1 MAGLREV
8 AQRAGVSMAA
18 ASRALR
24 NHPGVGAE
32 AKARVLRAAREIGYE
47 PNLAARSLRTRRTHS
62 IGLVIPDIMNPF
74 FSEVARG
81 VGDVADQRGYS
92 LLLGNSDGEVA
103 KEEEFVNLLLR
114 RKMDG
119 LVFFAATNVSQHID
133 RVRAKG
139 FPMVLIDRKV
149 PGFDLVRTDN
159 EKGGATAT
167 RHLIELGH
175 TRIALISGRLDLG
188 TRRDRY
194 NGYREA
200 LIQAGIVPDPAL
212 VREGSV
218 KSDHGYEAAQALLAL
233 PSPPTAIFAATD
245 TIATGVLLAL
255 EERRCRVPEDV
266 AVVGYDNTYLAMIS
280 RPRLTSVAQ
289 PKQQMGQ
296 WAATFLID
304 WIEQGR
310 AEPHEPVEVVLEPR
324 LVVRES
330 TMGPVITGRAGRS
343 VSDSDAV
350 SSGHST
356 RGAHGS

>member
-1 MAGLREV
+1 MASLREV
-8 AQRAGVSMAA
+8 AQRAGVSTAA

-24 NHPGVGAE
+24 NNPGVAAE
-32 AKARVLRAAREIGYE
+32 TKARVLRAAREIGYE
-47 PNLAARSLRTRRTHS
+47 PNLAARSLRTRRAHS

-81 VGDVADQRGYS
+81 VGDVASQRGYS

-133 RVRAKG
+133 RARVKG
-139 FPMVLIDRKV
+139 IPMVLIDRKV
-149 PGFDLVRTDN
+149 AGFDLVRTDN
-159 EKGGATAT
+159 DKGGLLAT

-175 TRIALISGRLDLG
+175 IRIALISGRLDLG

-200 LIQAGIVPDPAL
+200 LIQASIVPDPVL

-218 KSDHGYEAAQALLAL
+218 KSDHGYEATQALLAL
-233 PSPPTAIFAATD
+233 PSPPTAVFATTD
-245 TIATGVLLAL
+245 TIAVGVLLAL
-255 EERRCRVPEDV
+255 EERGLRVPDDI

-280 RPRLTSVAQ
+280 RPQLTSVAQ

-310 AEPHEPVEVVLEPR
+310 ADPHEPVEVVLEPR

-330 TMGPVITGRAGRS
+330 TMPRVGADRGKLDLPLSG
-343 VSDSDAV
+343 AV
-350 SSGHST
+350 PLGSSGAWGT
-356 RGAHGS
+356 